1 MDAAFST
8 IVDKTTIRI
17 RDVGSVRERR
27 RRSIPVSPRKGSG
40 ISRPK
45 LDKRDKTIMRGGGDK
60 SIPVARR
67 INGGEGWWNKDV
79 VHGCN

>member
-17 RDVGSVRERR
+17 RDVGSARERR

-40 ISRPK
+40 ISRSN

-67 INGGEGWWNKDV
+67 INGGEGGGEV
-79 VHGCN
+79 E